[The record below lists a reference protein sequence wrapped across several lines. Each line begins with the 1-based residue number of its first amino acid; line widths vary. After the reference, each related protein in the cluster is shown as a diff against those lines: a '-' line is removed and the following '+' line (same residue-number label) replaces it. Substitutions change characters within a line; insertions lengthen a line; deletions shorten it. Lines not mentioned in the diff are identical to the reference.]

1 MKPARVLRPGYLDAF
16 RCIGSACEDTCC
28 IGWNVHV
35 DHSTYDKYRACSDSD
50 LGPSLHSLITINE
63 QSTNDDDYAKIA
75 LDGAACPFLADGLCS
90 IQKRLGEE
98 YLSNMCATYPRVMNR
113 VDDALHQSLDL
124 SCPEAARVVLQK
136 RHIPTTIM
144 TSSVDMEA
152 RSLGKLLTSVARD
165 SEQFGQPLKG
175 PSALVFGGETT
186 VEVQGTGIGGRNQE
200 TVLSTV
206 ERLKDLDGVAIA
218 ALGTDG
224 IDGNSP
230 AAGAIVDSHS
240 IVRARQLRL
249 RVSDFAE
256 RNDAYNFFRKL
267 NDNIVTG
274 PTGTNVGDLY
284 LLIRAK

>member
-1 MKPARVLRPGYLDAF
+1 MGNIPETPKPGNRIF
-16 RCIGSACEDTCC
+16 RKVHNFVVADNRTAC
-28 IGWNVHV
+28 
-35 DHSTYDKYRACSDSD
+35 
-50 LGPSLHSLITINE
+50 
-63 QSTNDDDYAKIA
+63 
-75 LDGAACPFLADGLCS
+75 
-90 IQKRLGEE
+90 
-98 YLSNMCATYPRVMNR
+98 
-113 VDDALHQSLDL
+113 
-124 SCPEAARVVLQK
+124 EAARMSLQK
-136 RHIPTTIM
+136 LHIPTTII

-152 RSLGKLLTSVARD
+152 RSLGKLLACVARD
-165 SEQFGQPLKG
+165 SGQFGQSLKG

-186 VEVQGTGIGGRNQE
+186 VEVKGTGKGGRNQE
-200 TVLSTV
+200 TALSTA
-206 ERLKDLDGVAIA
+206 ESLEGLKGVAIA

-256 RNDAYNFFRKL
+256 RSDSYNFFRKL